1 MEGGNPIS
9 IDFTVVAMILSFL
22 LLVWLISKY
31 AWKPLMKM
39 MEDRRNF
46 IETSLANAEKER
58 QQAELIRQE
67 YKEEMLKARQEAQ
80 EVISR
85 ATKVAEDQAAEIQAQ
100 ARHEAEKLKTDALDQ
115 IAQERDKAVAEVKA
129 QVADLSIAV
138 AEKIIRQKLDV
149 KGQEQLI
156 NEFVQE
162 VGKLPC

>member
-100 ARHEAEKLKTDALDQ
+100 ARHEAEKLKTDALAQ